1 MSDQTCCVNTE
12 YHAGDHL
19 DILHTVLLTTM
30 PLLGQAK
37 KQIKV
42 SGMLSLFT
50 KWPMLT
56 ITEDFD

>member
-1 MSDQTCCVNTE
+1 MSDQTCCVNIE

-50 KWPMLT
+50 K
-56 ITEDFD
+56 IGQC